1 MVDPLTT
8 RRLTYWAMF
17 FAISAFVIFL
27 RILPLDITPGGW
39 PGPDWTIAIAFA
51 WVLRRPDYVPVLLFA
66 AIVLL
71 NDMIFLR
78 APGLWAGL
86 SVIGFEFL
94 RSRTQIT
101 REMPFMFEWAMVTAV
116 LLAMIL
122 ANRLILA
129 IFVVGQPSLRMD
141 ALLIVATSAAYPM
154 IVIVS
159 ALALGMKKIAPGSVD
174 RLGHPL

>member
-1 MVDPLTT
+1 MIDPLTI
-8 RRLTYWAMF
+8 RRLTYWAIF
-17 FAISAFVIFL
+17 VAISAIVIFL

-39 PGPDWTIAIAFA
+39 PGPDWTVAIAFA
-51 WVLRRPDYVPVLLFA
+51 WVLRRPDYVPVLIFA
-66 AIVLL
+66 AILLL

-86 SVIGFEFL
+86 SILGFEFL

-116 LLAMIL
+116 LLAIVL
-122 ANRLILA
+122 ANRLVLA

-159 ALALGMKKIAPGSVD
+159 ALILGMQKLAPGSVD
-174 RLGHPL
+174 SLGHPL

>member
-1 MVDPLTT
+1 MLDLLTP
-8 RRLTYWAMF
+8 RRLSYWTVF
-17 FAISAFVIFL
+17 FAISALVIFL

-39 PGPDWTIAIAFA
+39 PGPDWTVAIAFA

-66 AIVLL
+66 AILLL

-101 REMPFMFEWAMVTAV
+101 REMPFLFEWAMVTAV

-159 ALALGMKKIAPGSVD
+159 ALVLGMQKIAPGSVD

>member
-1 MVDPLTT
+1 MIDPLTT
-8 RRLTYWAMF
+8 RRLTFWAIF
-17 FAISAFVIFL
+17 VAISAIVIFL

-39 PGPDWTIAIAFA
+39 PEPDWTVAIAFA
-51 WVLRRPDYVPVLLFA
+51 WVLRRPDYVPVLIFA
-66 AIVLL
+66 AILLL

-86 SVIGFEFL
+86 SILGFEFL

-116 LLAMIL
+116 LLAIVL
-122 ANRLILA
+122 ANRLVLA

-159 ALALGMKKIAPGSVD
+159 ALILGMQKLVPGSVD
-174 RLGHPL
+174 SLGHPL

>member
-1 MVDPLTT
+1 MGGHVTSA
-8 RRLTYWAMF
+8 RLAYWAVF
-17 FAISAFVIFL
+17 FAISALVIFL

-39 PGPDWTIAIAFA
+39 PGPDWTVAIAFA

-66 AIVLL
+66 VVLLL

-78 APGLWAGL
+78 PPGLWAGL
-86 SVIGFEFL
+86 GIVGFEFL

-116 LLAMIL
+116 LLAMVL

-159 ALALGMKKIAPGSVD
+159 ALVLGMRRLSPASVD
-174 RLGHPL
+174 TQGRPI

>member
-1 MVDPLTT
+1 MIDPLTT
-8 RRLTYWAMF
+8 RRLTFWAIF
-17 FAISAFVIFL
+17 VAISAIVIFL

-39 PGPDWTIAIAFA
+39 PGPDWTVAIAFA
-51 WVLRRPDYVPVLLFA
+51 WVLRRPDYVPVLIFA
-66 AIVLL
+66 AILLL

-86 SVIGFEFL
+86 SILGFEFL

-116 LLAMIL
+116 LLAIVL
-122 ANRLILA
+122 ANRLVLA

-159 ALALGMKKIAPGSVD
+159 ALILGMQKLVPGSVD
-174 RLGHPL
+174 SLGHPL

>member
-1 MVDPLTT
+1 
-8 RRLTYWAMF
+8 
-17 FAISAFVIFL
+17 
-27 RILPLDITPGGW
+27 
-39 PGPDWTIAIAFA
+39 
-51 WVLRRPDYVPVLLFA
+51 
-66 AIVLL
+66 
-71 NDMIFLR
+71 MIFLR

-101 REMPFMFEWAMVTAV
+101 REMPFIFEWAMVTTV
-116 LLAMIL
+116 LVAMIL

-159 ALALGMKKIAPGSVD
+159 ALVLGMQKITPGSVD
-174 RLGHPL
+174 RLGRPL